1 MNNRMNKQLFKTTR
15 ESEII
20 LTELMLPSYSNFSGK
35 IHGGFILSLMDK
47 TAFTAATKFSG
58 RYCVTASVNRV
69 DFLNPIEVGELVT
82 LKAKVNYVGNSSMVV
97 GIRVISQNMM
107 NGEEKHCNSSYFSMV
122 AKDDSGKS
130 TKVPGLVLSNNED
143 LRRFLR
149 SIEHINNRNIRKT
162 EFSKDNF
169 IPENFREQ
177 LKNYNVKIEM

>member
-1 MNNRMNKQLFKTTR
+1 MNKQLFKTTR
-15 ESEII
+15 ESEIV

-47 TAFTAATKFSG
+47 TAFTAATIFSG

-97 GIRVISQNMM
+97 GIRVISQNIM

-122 AKDDSGKS
+122 AKDESGKS
-130 TKVPGLVLSNNED
+130 TKVPGLVLSSKED
-143 LRRFLR
+143 LRRFLW

-169 IPENFREQ
+169 IPENYREE
-177 LKNYNVKIEM
+177 LKNYNVKIEI

>member
-1 MNNRMNKQLFKTTR
+1 MSKPLFKSTL
-15 ESEII
+15 ESEIV
-20 LTELMLPSYSNFSGK
+20 LSELMLPSYSNFSGK

-97 GIRVISQNMM
+97 GIRVISQNIMT
-107 NGEEKHCNSSYFSMV
+107 GEEKHCNSSYFSMV
-122 AKDDSGKS
+122 AKDENGKS
-130 TKVPGLVLSNNED
+130 TKVPGLILANQED

-149 SIEHINNRNIRKT
+149 SIEHISNRNIRRS

-169 IPENFREQ
+169 IPENYLKT
-177 LKNYNVKIEM
+177 LKNYNVKIEI

>member
-1 MNNRMNKQLFKTTR
+1 MNKQLFKTTR
-15 ESEII
+15 ESEIV

-58 RYCVTASVNRV
+58 RYCVTASFNRV

-97 GIRVISQNMM
+97 GIRVISQNIM

-122 AKDDSGKS
+122 AKDESGKS
-130 TKVPGLVLSNNED
+130 TKVPGLVLSSKED
-143 LRRFLR
+143 LRRFLW

-169 IPENFREQ
+169 IPENYREE
-177 LKNYNVKIEM
+177 LKNYNVRIEI

>member
-1 MNNRMNKQLFKTTR
+1 MTDQVFKTPK
-15 ESEII
+15 ESEIV
-20 LTELMLPSYSNFSGK
+20 LTELMLPSHSNFSGK

-97 GIRVISQNMM
+97 GIRVISQNIMT
-107 NGEEKHCNSSYFSMV
+107 GDEKHCNSSYFSMV
-122 AKDDSGKS
+122 AKDEKGRS
-130 TKVPGLVLSNNED
+130 TKVPGLILSNKED

-149 SIEHINNRNIRKT
+149 SIEHINHRNDRKT
-162 EFSKDNF
+162 EFSKKNF
-169 IPENFREQ
+169 IPDNYADT
-177 LKNYNVKIEM
+177 LKNYNVKIEI